1 MVDDQKEREDIE
13 KATDAKSLVSM
24 QGASRNLT
32 LVRQDNRIL
41 ENCSKRKTRVP
52 AFFLLQRERLV
63 QEFSASHNEAPRR
76 DKNPGDHVLR
86 CMAFWECNLPTGG
99 FVMHLPPINVS
110 IPDQSDLPPSQ
121 QGLPW

>member
-41 ENCSKRKTRVP
+41 KNRSKRKTRVP
-52 AFFLLQRERLV
+52 AFFFLRESVWSKSFR
-63 QEFSASHNEAPRR
+63 
-76 DKNPGDHVLR
+76 
-86 CMAFWECNLPTGG
+86 
-99 FVMHLPPINVS
+99 PPITRLHGG
-110 IPDQSDLPPSQ
+110 IKTREIMY
-121 QGLPW
+121 